1 MANHNTH
8 QLQLASRLIL
18 MEQIAANMTKAT
30 QTAVPKL
37 TTPVN
42 VKKASPE
49 DIAKGMKRIAQ
60 EIYNSK
66 GVFNDDE
73 SKVVKAIQKIQNKQQ
88 FELVQKELQ
97 KLTGGKGIGQYVT
110 GFIEIGGSGPQA
122 DNTNTL
128 KFTTPIIKHLQ
139 KIQANPKT
147 IELFNK
153 LQKSLQVYAKQEDD
167 FDKALGGPGLRQFW
181 EDYHHEILTVA
192 EVGALFI
199 PYIGPYVSAGIAMA
213 DAKMYYDEGD
223 KYTAGL
229 IVALTLTAGTGSVI
243 AKIPGVRKLNAKI
256 IKSIAKKLTRLKNGE
271 KVVFTATER
280 PVVTGVAKNPNLINK
295 EVRAY
300 TKRVARNKK
309 IVKATGRG
317 TAAAAAYKGGTW
329 SWDNIYVNTGIQ
341 LSDIEGQNKSDIDRL
356 IAYADTIDSQ
366 GNK

>member
-1 MANHNTH
+1 MATNYNTH

-37 TTPVN
+37 NAPVN
-42 VKKASPE
+42 VKKTNYA
-49 DIAKGMKRIAQ
+49 DIVKYAKNIAK

-73 SKVVKAIQKIQNKQQ
+73 SKVVEAIQKIQNKQQ

-97 KLTGGKGIGQYVT
+97 KLTGGLAIGQYVT
-110 GFIEIGGSGPQA
+110 GFIEIGGTGPQA

-167 FDKALGGPGLRQFW
+167 FDKELGGPGLRQFW
-181 EDYHHEILTVA
+181 KDYHHEIMTVA
-192 EVGALFI
+192 EIGALFI
-199 PYIGPYVSAGIAMA
+199 PYVGPLISAGIAMT
-213 DAKMYYDEGD
+213 DAKMYWDEGD

-229 IVALTLTAGTGSVI
+229 IAVLTAIPVIGSL
-243 AKIPGVRKLNAKI
+243 AARIPGVRKLSAKA
-256 IKSIAKKLTRLKNGE
+256 IKAIAKKITLLRSGE
-271 KVVFTATER
+271 KVAFSAAER
-280 PVVTGVAKNPNLINK
+280 PIVKGLGKNGPLINK

-300 TKRVARNKK
+300 TKRLGRNKK
-309 IVKATGRG
+309 IVKTVAGGGGAVATYKVG
-317 TAAAAAYKGGTW
+317 TATW
-329 SWDNIYVNTGIQ
+329 DPIYSKSGLDIV
-341 LSDIEGQNKSDIDRL
+341 DIE
-356 IAYADTIDSQ
+356 SQ
-366 GNK
+366 TEPTWEKLKKMAQAQK